1 MGSLYRPKYRAAD
14 GTQKESAVIWL
25 KYRDALGVLRRESS
39 ETTKEQEAR
48 RLLKQREGAAV
59 EGRVIAPRADKVTV
73 AQLADDLKTE
83 YRANGR
89 KSLDRVQDAIEHLL
103 PVFGPL
109 PAVKIVSADVT
120 AYQARRLAEGAANA
134 TINRELAA
142 LKRMF
147 SLAVKGEKIHRTPHI
162 AMLHENN
169 VRAGFFED
177 HQYEAVRAHLPAYA
191 QPVVTF
197 AYITGWRVRSE
208 VLTLQWRQVDF
219 VAGIVRLD
227 PGTTKNREGRVFV
240 MTPELRA
247 MLEAQRA
254 ITESKQKK
262 TGSIIPWVFHRTKR
276 GRPLKGFRKAWVQAC
291 IDAGVPGRILHDFRR
306 TAVRNLERAGVPRS
320 VAMKMVGH
328 KTESVYR
335 RYAIVDEAM
344 LRDAAVKLAA
354 RRGQS
359 PGQSGLVVIEP
370 VSGKDAKILVGRDGI
385 EPPTPGFSVLCS
397 TN

>member
-1 MGSLYRPKYRAAD
+1 VKA
-14 GTQKESAVIWL
+14 
-25 KYRDALGVLRRESS
+25 
-39 ETTKEQEAR
+39 
-48 RLLKQREGAAV
+48 
-59 EGRVIAPRADKVTV
+59 
-73 AQLADDLKTE
+73 
-83 YRANGR
+83 
-89 KSLDRVQDAIEHLL
+89 LDRFGRIRQDRVEDAIEHLL

-109 PAVKIVSADVT
+109 LAVKVVSADVT
-120 AYQARRLAEGAANA
+120 AYQATRQAEGAANA

-162 AMLHENN
+162 AMLQEHN
-169 VRAGFFED
+169 VRTGFFED

-191 QPVVTF
+191 QPVVAF
-197 AYITGWRVRSE
+197 AYITGWPVRSE

-219 VAGIVRLD
+219 KAGIIRLD
-227 PGTTKNREGRVFV
+227 PGTTKNLEGRVFV
-240 MTPELRA
+240 MTPEFRDT
-247 MLEAQRA
+247 LEAQRA
-254 ITESKQKK
+254 VTEAKQQK

-276 GRPLKGFRKAWVQAC
+276 GRPLKSFRKAWQQAC
-291 IDAGVPGRILHDFRR
+291 LAAGVPGRILHDLRR

-335 RYAIVDEAM
+335 RYAIVDETM

-359 PGQSGLVVIEP
+359 SGQSGLTIIEP
-370 VSGKDAKILVGRDGI
+370 VLGKDVKNLVGRDGI
-385 EPPTPGFSVLCS
+385 EPPTPGFSDLSLGIANDAEVLV
-397 TN
+397 

>member
-1 MGSLYRPKYRAAD
+1 MGSLYRPKYRATD
-14 GTQKESAVIWL
+14 GTLKESAVVWL

-39 ETTKEQEAR
+39 GVEKEQEAR

-59 EGRVIAPRADKVTV
+59 DGRVIAPRVDKITV
-73 AQLADDLKTE
+73 AELAEDLKTE

-89 KSLDRVQDAIEHLL
+89 KSLDRVEDAIEHLL
-103 PVFGPL
+103 PIFGAL
-109 PAVKIVSADVT
+109 PAVKVTSADVT
-120 AYQARRLAEGAANA
+120 AYQARRQAEGAANA
-134 TINRELAA
+134 TINRECAA
-142 LKRMF
+142 LKRLF
-147 SLAVKGEKIHRTPHI
+147 SLAVKGEKIHRAPHI
-162 AMLHENN
+162 GMLQERNI
-169 VRAGFFED
+169 RTGFFED

-197 AYITGWRVRSE
+197 AYVTGWRVRSE

-219 VAGIVRLD
+219 KAGIIRLD
-227 PGTTKNREGRVFV
+227 PGTTKNLEGRVFV

-247 MLEAQRA
+247 TLEAQRTV
-254 ITESKQKK
+254 TEAKQQK

-276 GRPLKGFRKAWVQAC
+276 GRPLKSFRKAWQQAC
-291 IDAGVPGRILHDFRR
+291 TAAGVPGRILHDFRR
-306 TAVRNLERAGVPRS
+306 TAVRNLERAGIPRS

-359 PGQSGLVVIEP
+359 PGQSGVVVIEP
-370 VSGKDAKILVGRDGI
+370 ASWKDAKKLVGRDGI